1 MDIYENF
8 GVKTEFIANQIKL
21 TKTDKKIKK
30 NISLDLTN
38 NPDLAQTIAVTCLGL
53 GIDCDLFGL
62 HTLKIKETD
71 RLEALKSEIEK
82 FGVDSIHVTKNSLHL
97 KNSSVLKSNVEIDT
111 YHDHRMAMSF
121 TPLSVLMP
129 IKINDPQV
137 VSKSYV
143 CFWDDLEKLGFK
155 ISKINR

>member
-1 MDIYENF
+1 
-8 GVKTEFIANQIKL
+8 
-21 TKTDKKIKK
+21 
-30 NISLDLTN
+30 
-38 NPDLAQTIAVTCLGL
+38 
-53 GIDCDLFGL
+53 
-62 HTLKIKETD
+62 
-71 RLEALKSEIEK
+71 
-82 FGVDSIHVTKNSLHL
+82 
-97 KNSSVLKSNVEIDT
+97 
-111 YHDHRMAMSF
+111 MAMSF

>member
-1 MDIYENF
+1 MSEKQDLLIFGNSVSLIQYRVIDI
-8 GVKTEFIANQIKL
+8 TS
-21 TKTDKKIKK
+21 
-30 NISLDLTN
+30 SL
-38 NPDLAQTIAVTCLGL
+38 I
-53 GIDCDLFGL
+53 
-62 HTLKIKETD
+62 
-71 RLEALKSEIEK
+71 
-82 FGVDSIHVTKNSLHL
+82 
-97 KNSSVLKSNVEIDT
+97 KSNVEIDT
-111 YHDHRMAMSF
+111 YHDPRMAMSF